1 MMKPFLTLALV
12 MIALPAFAFN
22 PRSIPRHQQNAPE
35 QLEIEVTQI
44 EEKKVTRG
52 EMRFLS
58 IEAKAKV
65 SKVTESAS
73 GVEKGDTITV
83 SWLIPLDEGAIGGG
97 WPGKIKKGS
106 YLAYL
111 RADGKAGHRY
121 LPAAY
126 TGSFVADKKRK
137 TP

>member
-83 SWLIPLDEGAIGGG
+83 SILGRPVTAEVASLREIDWSNFGVNFGLVTTCNGAN
-97 WPGKIKKGS
+97 
-106 YLAYL
+106 L
-111 RADGKAGHRY
+111 RR
-121 LPAAY
+121 
-126 TGSFVADKKRK
+126 SRK
-137 TP
+137 SVLQHSPC